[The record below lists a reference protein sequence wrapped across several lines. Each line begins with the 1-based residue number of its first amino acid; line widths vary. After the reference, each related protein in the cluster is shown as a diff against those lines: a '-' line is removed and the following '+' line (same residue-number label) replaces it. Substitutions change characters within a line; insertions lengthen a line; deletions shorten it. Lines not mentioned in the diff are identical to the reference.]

1 MNLKDVKVRK
11 RPVASSIGDYVD
23 SVLLDIASE
32 QKGDGLAIIQS
43 CWESIVG
50 ERIAQVAKP
59 TKFESNILT
68 LKVRSASWRQ
78 EMQSQSFV
86 LIQTIREKLPDIDV
100 QNIIF
105 R

>member
-1 MNLKDVKVRK
+1 MNLKDIKVRK
-11 RPVASSIGDYVD
+11 RPVAPAIGDYID

-59 TKFESNILT
+59 TKFESNVLT
-68 LKVRSASWRQ
+68 LKVRSSSWRQ
-78 EMQSQSFV
+78 EMQSQAFV

>member
-1 MNLKDVKVRK
+1 MNLKDIKVRK
-11 RPVASSIGDYVD
+11 RPITPSIGDYVD
-23 SVLLDIASE
+23 SVLLDIAGE

-50 ERIAQVAKP
+50 ERISKVAKP
-59 TKFESNILT
+59 TKFEANILT

-78 EMQSQSFV
+78 EMQSQGSV
-86 LIQTIREKLPDIDV
+86 IINSIREKLPDIDV
-100 QNIIF
+100 RNIIF